1 MKKVYV
7 LDTNI
12 ILTDA
17 KLLYKISNQNENLIV
32 IPETVLDELDN
43 KKSGHDE
50 INYQARSFARLLENY
65 ATITSKTEKD
75 GCNIVSMRISN
86 GQDIDIVIVSKSKY
100 ENISDSTL
108 PKIINDR
115 KILEVAEYARDVLYK
130 ESKVIFLS
138 LDIMCRIRAISLGLE
153 VETIK
158 GSKDDF
164 SFEFLK
170 ELDTILSIE
179 ELSSGIDINI
189 IDSEY
194 KPENYSYILNLAD
207 GRKAIGYVTK
217 NNTFNLIDEEE
228 LARQEVNP
236 RNIEQKLLSSAI
248 LNKDINI
255 IVSNS
260 LAGSGKTLV
269 AISTAMKLVD
279 DRTNTYNKI
288 VYIRN
293 SIESVEKNEEIGFLS
308 GNEEKLRIYNEPL
321 YDTLRFIASK
331 QIDASNSNKGKA
343 SRVAATAELIESKSM
358 ALIEKYSIQTIW
370 PGELRGRT
378 ISNAVVIVDE
388 FQNCSNKTASTI
400 ISRLDEQCKLIALG
414 SLKQIDNA
422 YLNKYITGLSTLLI
436 ASKSVH
442 EEVNMFAIEMKKVL
456 RGRITE
462 FSERIFGDVQS
473 GK

>member
-17 KLLYKISNQNENLIV
+17 KLLYKISNQNENIIV

-43 KKSGHDE
+43 KKTGYDE

-65 ATITSKTEKD
+65 ATITNKIEKD

-115 KILEVAEYARDVLYK
+115 KILEIAEYTRDVLYK
-130 ESKVIFLS
+130 DSKVIFIS

-170 ELDTILSIE
+170 ELDTNLNIE
-179 ELSSGIDINI
+179 ELNGADISLIDT
-189 IDSEY
+189 EY
-194 KPENYSYILNLAD
+194 KPENYSYILNLVD

-228 LARQEVNP
+228 LAEQEVNP
-236 RNIEQKLLSSAI
+236 RNVEQKLLSSAI
-248 LNKDINI
+248 LDKDINI
-255 IVSNS
+255 VVSNS

-279 DRTNTYNKI
+279 DRTNSYNKI

-321 YDTLRFIASK
+321 YDTLRFIANK
-331 QIDASNSNKGKA
+331 QIDTSNINKGKA
-343 SRVAATAELIESKSM
+343 SRIVATAELIENKSK
-358 ALIEKYSIQTIW
+358 ALIEKYNIQTIW

-436 ASKSVH
+436 ASKSIH

>member
-17 KLLYKISNQNENLIV
+17 KLLYKISNQNENIIV

-50 INYQARSFARLLENY
+50 INYQARSFARMLENY
-65 ATITSKTEKD
+65 ATITNKIEKD

-115 KILEVAEYARDVLYK
+115 KILEIAEYARDVLYK
-130 ESKVIFLS
+130 DSKVIFLS

-170 ELDTILSIE
+170 EIDTNLNIE
-179 ELSSGIDINI
+179 ELNGADISLIDT
-189 IDSEY
+189 EY
-194 KPENYSYILNLAD
+194 KPENYSYILNLVD

-248 LNKDINI
+248 LDKDINI

-279 DRTNTYNKI
+279 DRTNSYNKI

-321 YDTLRFIASK
+321 YDTLRFIANK
-331 QIDASNSNKGKA
+331 QIDTSNINKGKA
-343 SRVAATAELIESKSM
+343 SRIVATAELIENKSK
-358 ALIEKYSIQTIW
+358 ALIEKYNIQTIW

-436 ASKSVH
+436 ASKSIH

>member
-86 GQDIDIVIVSKSKY
+86 GQEIDIVIVSKSKY

-170 ELDTILSIE
+170 ELDTTLTIE
-179 ELSSGIDINI
+179 ELNGTDISLIDA
-189 IDSEY
+189 EY
-194 KPENYSYILNLAD
+194 KPENYSYVLNLVD

-248 LNKDINI
+248 LDKDINI

-279 DRTNTYNKI
+279 DRTNSYNKI

-343 SRVAATAELIESKSM
+343 SRVAATAELIENKSL